1 MKVVKVKP
9 QSQTQHNRPH
19 SVCQLARVS
28 RFIFGMC
35 VTFACKRDDWMFKQK
50 SSKTQQKEWMQEQ
63 IQAGTWHW
71 EKQHPTEQDLGLP
84 KLYFFSW
91 RASCCSFA
99 SRVTHLYEPLLPSI
113 HSLRIR
119 IYSGSQKHAGTITGV
134 TLALAFLLKSTQ
146 CVSHQHMCILWHHF
160 PKPFNAYLEYCILT
174 GRF

>member
-35 VTFACKRDDWMFKQK
+35 VTFACKRGDWMFKHK

-71 EKQHPTEQDLGLP
+71 EKQHPTVQDLGLP
-84 KLYFFSW
+84 KLYGCIFLFMAGQLLLLCVPSHTFIW
-91 RASCCSFA
+91 ATASK
-99 SRVTHLYEPLLPSI
+99 
-113 HSLRIR
+113 HSLIT
-119 IYSGSQKHAGTITGV
+119 YSNLFWFAEACWYDHRCHSGARVFAKINT
-134 TLALAFLLKSTQ
+134 
-146 CVSHQHMCILWHHF
+146 MC
-160 PKPFNAYLEYCILT
+160 
-174 GRF
+174 